1 MDIETINEEAI
12 GDVLWRVSL
21 FRGNNR
27 TMLAY
32 LWARDANMAE
42 EYAYEE
48 TQGRFDNGDELV
60 IENVETGV
68 EVSLT
73 MEGSTQ

>member
-12 GDVLWRVSL
+12 GDVLWRVAL

-27 TMLAY
+27 TMIAY

-48 TQGRFDNGDELV
+48 SQGRFDNGDELV